1 MPHAL
6 FVQVNSRALKGDH
19 SASYRM
25 QIDVQGPNVTP
36 IGRIDVKR
44 VDATTEADISQDD
57 ASAMLDSAKFAHRA
71 GDDDPLDRMAE
82 HAREL
87 GLDY

>member
-1 MPHAL
+1 
-6 FVQVNSRALKGDH
+6 
-19 SASYRM
+19 M

-57 ASAMLDSAKFAHRA
+57 ASAMLYSAKFAHRA
-71 GDDDPLDRMAE
+71 GGDVPLDRMTE
-82 HAREL
+82 HASAL

>member
-1 MPHAL
+1 
-6 FVQVNSRALKGDH
+6 
-19 SASYRM
+19 M

-36 IGRIDVKR
+36 IGHIDVKR

-57 ASAMLDSAKFAHRA
+57 ASAMLDSAKFARRA
-71 GDDDPLDRMAE
+71 VDDDPLDRMAE
-82 HAREL
+82 NAREL